1 MNRYLVACLL
11 AGAAAAAPLAA
22 SAHVDVVVG
31 LPLPAIG
38 IQLAPPVPVYAGP
51 PVAYPAPAYVPG
63 PVAVAPYPGAYV
75 GYYPAWGRG
84 YWGPHGYYGHGY
96 YGHGYYGHGWV
107 GHGHR

>member
-1 MNRYLVACLL
+1 MNRYLVAGLL

-31 LPLPAIG
+31 LPAIG
-38 IQLAPPVPVYAGP
+38 IQLAPPVPVFAPP
-51 PVAYPAPAYVPG
+51 PVVYSAPAYVPG

-75 GYYPAWGRG
+75 GYYPAWGRA
-84 YWGPHGYYGHGY
+84 YWGPRGYYG
-96 YGHGYYGHGWV
+96 GHGYGYGRGYEHGWA